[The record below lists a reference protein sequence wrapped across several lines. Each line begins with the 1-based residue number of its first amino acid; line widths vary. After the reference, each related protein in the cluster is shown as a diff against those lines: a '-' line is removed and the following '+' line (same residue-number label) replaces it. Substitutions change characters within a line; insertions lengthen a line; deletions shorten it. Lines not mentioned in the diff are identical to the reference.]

1 MYEDKRNCHGNQKTV
16 YLDRPSLLK
25 HVDNIECETDGE
37 AGRNIVEE
45 LFYYGQASGA
55 NLWSWV
61 NYLGIGGIEKFD
73 NFGF

>member
-55 NLWSWV
+55 NL
-61 NYLGIGGIEKFD
+61 
-73 NFGF
+73 